1 MYVVTQVICV
11 LTFDLT
17 DQELVIRVCQCVTLE
32 NGMDSAASP
41 LGMVQIP
48 GLCQSVSPCV
58 SCVSTS
64 FSPTPVSRVTQLTQ
78 GDTGWHT
85 RGIRTIP
92 KGEAAE
98 SIPFSRVTH

>member
-17 DQELVIRVCQCVTLE
+17 NQELVMRVCHCVTLE

-48 GLCQSVSPCV
+48 GPSQSGPPCAALCQYLLL
-58 SCVSTS
+58 TS
-64 FSPTPVSRVTQLTQ
+64 LP
-78 GDTGWHT
+78 
-85 RGIRTIP
+85 
-92 KGEAAE
+92 
-98 SIPFSRVTH
+98 